1 MSEYVNDM
9 RILSAFPY
17 QIEAALHAGEVLIGL
32 HPLEADTAGG
42 GDQF

>member
-1 MSEYVNDM
+1 M

-17 QIEAALHAGEVLIGL
+17 QIEAALHEGVVLIGL
-32 HPLEADTAGG
+32 YPLQADTAGG